1 MKRDKL
7 LKHLRFYG
15 YELFREGGKHSIFFN
30 PRTGKTTALPWHPD
44 IKRFT
49 VANICNDLDIPV
61 PSEK

>member
-7 LKHLRFYG
+7 LKYLRSFG
-15 YELFREGGKHSIFFN
+15 CELFREGGKHTIFFN
-30 PRTGKTTALPWHPD
+30 PRTGKATAIPRHPE

-49 VANICNDLDIPV
+49 VSNICKDMDIPV